1 MPDMEDM
8 RAGALFSGR
17 VGQLF
22 DALLGAIGL
31 QREAIYFCSLAST
44 RPPGGMFDDV
54 SIDRLSRIMR
64 RHIAL
69 AEPKAVLRLDDKTII
84 ILRTEDT
91 QQARQKLHVINH
103 ENGTVN
109 AIDTFHPL
117 IIQPHQAAKATCWL
131 DRQMMTKGMLC

>member
-1 MPDMEDM
+1 MIISDMPNMEDM

-54 SIDRLSRIMR
+54 SMDRLSRIMR

-69 AEPKAVLRLDDKTII
+69 AEPKAVLRSEEHTSDLQSL
-84 ILRTEDT
+84 LRISY
-91 QQARQKLHVINH
+91 AVFCL
-103 ENGTVN
+103 
-109 AIDTFHPL
+109 
-117 IIQPHQAAKATCWL
+117 
-131 DRQMMTKGMLC
+131 

>member
-1 MPDMEDM
+1 MIISDMPDMEDM

-54 SIDRLSRIMR
+54 SMDRLSRIMR

-69 AEPKAVLRLDDKTII
+69 AEPKAVLLLGDKTFR
-84 ILRTEDT
+84 ILGTGEIVRASCR
-91 QQARQKLHVINH
+91 ARVCNY
-103 ENGTVN
+103 V
-109 AIDTFHPL
+109 
-117 IIQPHQAAKATCWL
+117 
-131 DRQMMTKGMLC
+131 

>member
-1 MPDMEDM
+1 MIRRPPRSTRTDQLFPYTSLFRSGERIVPEAVARADLMIISDMPDMEDM

-54 SIDRLSRIMR
+54 SMDR
-64 RHIAL
+64 
-69 AEPKAVLRLDDKTII
+69 
-84 ILRTEDT
+84 
-91 QQARQKLHVINH
+91 
-103 ENGTVN
+103 
-109 AIDTFHPL
+109 
-117 IIQPHQAAKATCWL
+117 
-131 DRQMMTKGMLC
+131 